1 MTGMDSPRSD
11 TPSGNA
17 PADAP
22 APGFFAS
29 RWNGAV
35 PVDRLFW
42 VDTVLVG
49 TLLNVV
55 AAFAG
60 VLALG
65 FKAPE
70 WLSLALYLSPMPY
83 NLFLVLAIWRS
94 TDRPGTTA
102 RAAYRIG
109 ALIWFAAGVLI

>member
-1 MTGMDSPRSD
+1 M
-11 TPSGNA
+11 
-17 PADAP
+17 
-22 APGFFAS
+22 
-29 RWNGAV
+29 
-35 PVDRLFW
+35 
-42 VDTVLVG
+42 
-49 TLLNVV
+49 NVV

-83 NLFLVLAIWRS
+83 NLFLVLAIWR
-94 TDRPGTTA
+94 TTERPGTAA